1 MKLTGQL
8 KDENYE
14 LRLALDDL
22 KVNKLIVSS
31 VISALMNVG
40 RLLLINKLKL

>member
-22 KVNKLIVSS
+22 KVNKLIVRS